1 MTLEDALYMQLTS
14 YSPLNALIGGRVY
27 ALVLNE
33 KVVLP
38 AITYQRIST
47 GAIKHRSGYGLEQVR
62 FQIDGWSMQY
72 PEAVTLRKE
81 IRNAMFVFTR
91 PSAPRVDATLFLDD
105 RDLREPA
112 TARFR
117 ASIDF
122 MIWADEE
129 F

>member
-1 MTLEDALYMQLTS
+1 MTLEEALKAQLVNHA
-14 YSPLNALIGGRVY
+14 PLNALISGRVY
-27 ALVLNE
+27 PLVLSE
-33 KVVLP
+33 TAILP
-38 AITYQRIST
+38 AVTYQRIAT
-47 GAIKHRSGYGLEQVR
+47 VAVKHRSGYGLEQVR
-62 FQIDGWSMQY
+62 YQIDGWSTKY
-72 PEAVTLRKE
+72 SEASALRKE
-81 IRNAMFVFTR
+81 IRNAMFVFVR
-91 PSAPRVDATLFLDD
+91 PSAPRVEAALFLDD